1 MASFH
6 TQCKYVALRHEVCEP
21 IHSECMEVTV
31 DLIIPEDE
39 GRDSRRKA
47 VQAQSF
53 SVPVVSR

>member
-1 MASFH
+1 M
-6 TQCKYVALRHEVCEP
+6 CEP
-21 IHSECMEVTV
+21 IHSERMEMNV